1 MQKLK
6 LLLIDS
12 EGGHGGSSKSLYTTL
27 KNVDKTDI
35 EFSVICKKESWIKKS
50 YEKENIKCAI
60 FKNIPTFTCVPR
72 LSRNIYNLFL
82 FLFYKWP
89 KSYYFRKELG
99 KISHNYSLIHFNHIN
114 QFMIALWLRKINPK
128 VKMSMHIRTTPVDTV
143 FSRLQYSIV
152 NKTIKNLVF
161 ITENEYD
168 HFIKLTKANKLDKNI
183 IFNSVENSI
192 TNKRKY
198 SFLRKKKNLL
208 IGSISNYSY
217 YRGTDRIIEVLVS
230 LPKNILSKIHVV
242 IAGDTYIDKTARL
255 HLKLPR
261 KINTLEKYA
270 KSNNIEQNFSFLG
283 HIDDPDN
290 LIIHLDLTL
299 KLTRENNP
307 WGRDVLE
314 SMHYGVPMMSIGTY
328 NFFIKN
334 SITGILLCKYDKK
347 NVAKLLAEYTK
358 NLQELKKMGRK
369 SKRLTNLFCNP
380 KKNGATIKTFWQKCC

>member
-1 MQKLK
+1 
-6 LLLIDS
+6 
-12 EGGHGGSSKSLYTTL
+12 
-27 KNVDKTDI
+27 
-35 EFSVICKKESWIKKS
+35 
-50 YEKENIKCAI
+50 
-60 FKNIPTFTCVPR
+60 
-72 LSRNIYNLFL
+72 
-82 FLFYKWP
+82 
-89 KSYYFRKELG
+89 
-99 KISHNYSLIHFNHIN
+99 
-114 QFMIALWLRKINPK
+114 
-128 VKMSMHIRTTPVDTV
+128 
-143 FSRLQYSIV
+143 
-152 NKTIKNLVF
+152 
-161 ITENEYD
+161 
-168 HFIKLTKANKLDKNI
+168 
-183 IFNSVENSI
+183 ENSI

-347 NVAKLLAEYTK
+347 NVAKLLAE
-358 NLQELKKMGRK
+358 
-369 SKRLTNLFCNP
+369 
-380 KKNGATIKTFWQKCC
+380 